1 MPTKQSTTNAKKKK
15 KKKVTAGK
23 FILLAMSMIVQRV
36 AGELPAN
43 FIKLSKKLQ
52 SFTELITYI

>member
-1 MPTKQSTTNAKKKK
+1 MQKKKK